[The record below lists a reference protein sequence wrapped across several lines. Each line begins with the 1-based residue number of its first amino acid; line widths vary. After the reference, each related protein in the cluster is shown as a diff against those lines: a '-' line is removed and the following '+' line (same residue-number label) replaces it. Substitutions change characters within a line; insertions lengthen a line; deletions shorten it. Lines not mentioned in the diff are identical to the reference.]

1 MSEEAAMKAR
11 SVLDRI
17 YLASTVLAACC
28 LVLIC
33 LVVAAQVAG
42 RVVDTLAGA
51 VGGNRPGLYVPSAAE
66 FTGYLFVAASFLALA
81 GTFRHG
87 GHIRVTLLLSRLGGE
102 ARHRFEIGC
111 LVFAAVFSGFF
122 CVHSILLAFDS
133 YAFGEV
139 SVGLVPVPLWI
150 PQGFMA
156 LGLFVFTIAAI
167 DDLACAL
174 RGGRPSCQEPA
185 DTPLGENFNVPE
197 ASGDPAA
204 GSGGHLKKTRNRNT
218 SWTRPS

>member
-1 MSEEAAMKAR
+1 MKAR

-33 LVVAAQVAG
+33 LVVAAQVGG

-51 VGGNRPGLYVPSAAE
+51 VGGSRPGLYVPSAAE

-87 GHIRVTLLLSRLGGE
+87 GHIRVTLLLSRLGGG
-102 ARHRFEIGC
+102 ARRRFEIGC

-122 CVHSILLAFDS
+122 SLHSVLLALDS
-133 YAFGEV
+133 HAFGEV

-156 LGLFVFTIAAI
+156 LGLVVFTIAAI
-167 DDLACAL
+167 DDLACVL
-174 RGGRPSCQEPA
+174 RGGRPSCQEPV
-185 DTPLGENFNVPE
+185 DTPPGADVTVPE
-197 ASGDPAA
+197 PSGGPAA
-204 GSGGHLKKTRNRNT
+204 GSGGHMENERNRNA